1 VHLQGRGVVA
11 AVLLGALVRVGGAQ
25 GVRAVGSLE
34 PGRFV
39 GTWYEVARYPYKR
52 ERACVRDTVLLV
64 ALADKANELQFVNSC
79 EDKKGYQDVR
89 NSTARGP
96 KVKAG
101 AAGSGAGS
109 GANHGAGNGEFKVTS
124 VWPFSTK
131 IWVLGLA
138 ADNSWSVLGSPDRK
152 HLWIFSKT
160 RVMDAAALAQAEA
173 VAGGEGFDLGKLTM
187 TPGVSAGAAAGTS
200 GGR

>member
-1 VHLQGRGVVA
+1 
-11 AVLLGALVRVGGAQ
+11 
-25 GVRAVGSLE
+25 
-34 PGRFV
+34 
-39 GTWYEVARYPYKR
+39 
-52 ERACVRDTVLLV
+52 
-64 ALADKANELQFVNSC
+64 
-79 EDKKGYQDVR
+79 
-89 NSTARGP
+89 
-96 KVKAG
+96 
-101 AAGSGAGS
+101 
-109 GANHGAGNGEFKVTS
+109 VTS

-138 ADNSWSVLGSPDRK
+138 ADNSWAVLGSPDRK